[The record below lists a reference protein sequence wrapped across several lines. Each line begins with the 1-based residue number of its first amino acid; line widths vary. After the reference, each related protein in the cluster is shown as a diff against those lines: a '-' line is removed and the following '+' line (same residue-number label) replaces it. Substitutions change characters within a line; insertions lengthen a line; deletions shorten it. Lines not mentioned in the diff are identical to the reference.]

1 MGGEAGARL
10 AARLAMAVSA
20 DTLLR
25 AACAAGRDA
34 AAAPTPRVMA
44 VDDWAWRRGHR
55 YGTILVDL
63 EQNTVVDLLP
73 DRTAQTLAA
82 WLRAHPGVEIL
93 AHDRASTYAEG
104 ARIGAPGA
112 IQVADRWHMLRNLG
126 ETMRVIVERHHTVAQ
141 QVAREMRSHGFA
153 TVADAACERDMP
165 NPSRPRRC
173 APPGLGR
180 RMTAF
185 AEALRLSGAGASISG
200 IARQLHVDRKTLRRW
215 ISTGVLPSWQKPR
228 RGRAIDVHASHLERR
243 LSEGCRNAALL
254 WRELRAIGFKGRYT
268 AVRDWVARRRRAETH
283 AHLTRGDGSVWT
295 PPSMRRI
302 SRLLMSGAAAADAR
316 DARLIAAM
324 LARAPAL
331 ADTVAAA
338 RRIALLLRH
347 RSSEPL
353 VTVLEEAGRTLLR
366 PFVATLRRDIAAVQ
380 ASLDLPWTTSPAE
393 GQISRLKMIKRT
405 MYGRAGF
412 DLLRARVLHAA

>member
-1 MGGEAGARL
+1 ML
-10 AARLAMAVSA
+10 QAAKTR
-20 DTLLR
+20 
-25 AACAAGRDA
+25 
-34 AAAPTPRVMA
+34 
-44 VDDWAWRRGHR
+44 
-55 YGTILVDL
+55 
-63 EQNTVVDLLP
+63 
-73 DRTAQTLAA
+73 RTAAK
-82 WLRAHPGVEIL
+82 PG
-93 AHDRASTYAEG
+93 
-104 ARIGAPGA
+104 
-112 IQVADRWHMLRNLG
+112 
-126 ETMRVIVERHHTVAQ
+126 
-141 QVAREMRSHGFA
+141 
-153 TVADAACERDMP
+153 
-165 NPSRPRRC
+165 RP

-180 RMTAF
+180 RMMAF

-215 ISTGVLPSWQKPR
+215 ISTGVLPSWHKPR
-228 RGRAIDVHASHLERR
+228 RGRAIDVHAPYLERR

-268 AVRDWVARRRRAETH
+268 AVRDWVARRRSAETH
-283 AHLTRGDGSVWT
+283 PHLTREDGSVWT

-316 DARLIAAM
+316 DARLVAGL

-353 VTVLEEAGRTLLR
+353 ATVLEDAG
-366 PFVATLRRDIAAVQ
+366 PHPAAAVRDD
-380 ASLDLPWTTSPAE
+380 AAPGHRGRAGLLDLPWTTSPAE